1 MSENSFPIYR
11 HPADESPPCLPFSPT
26 VEQIR
31 QRVEDLLHEPVNHV
45 LIQHYRTGADYI
57 SEHSDKTVDVVRGSK
72 IVNVSLGAQRFM
84 TLRTKKDA
92 LANPKADLDAVPAA
106 DDGSP
111 PTTPDAASDKSKKRG
126 VQRVPLPHNSI
137 FVMGL
142 ETNAKW
148 LHSIRTDKRP
158 PKIKNAAEQH
168 QNGERISLTFRTI
181 STFLTADEGLIYGQG
196 AKGKTRD
203 EARPVVR
210 GGPEAERLIVAFGAE
225 NHQSDFDWDA
235 NYGEGS
241 DVLHFTTRAA

>member
-1 MSENSFPIYR
+1 M
-11 HPADESPPCLPFSPT
+11 
-26 VEQIR
+26 
-31 QRVEDLLHEPVNHV
+31 NHV

-72 IVNVSLGAQRFM
+72 IVNVSLGGQRFM
-84 TLRTKKDA
+84 TLSTKKDA
-92 LANPKADLDAVPAA
+92 LANPKADLDAIP

-111 PTTPDAASDKSKKRG
+111 TAPDTGKSKKKRG

-148 LHSIRTDKRP
+148 VHSIRTDKRP
-158 PKIKNAAEQH
+158 LKIKNAAERH

-181 STFLTADEGLIYGQG
+181 GTFLTADEGLIYGQG
-196 AKGKTRD
+196 AKGKTRQD
-203 EARPVVR
+203 ARPVVR

-241 DVLHFTTRAA
+241 DVLHFTTKAA